1 MISIIKLVVGTGHR
15 ATIITK
21 IKQKLLIL
29 IAPHI
34 LGINGV
40 F

>member
-21 IKQKLLIL
+21 INLRKYFK
-29 IAPHI
+29 
-34 LGINGV
+34 GS
-40 F
+40 